1 MYINKKYH
9 TTMTTDT
16 NHTTTNTG
24 AGKIRKVK
32 TIRTS
37 EEVREARIRE
47 KMERRVAKQQAMI
60 QAVTQAVTL
69 PEMPSREVVADI
81 APEPRTQ
88 PVEVH
93 DDTTTLKLQVEK
105 RVGKVAIYL
114 ASLFDRI
121 RTFMLEEG

>member
-60 QAVTQAVTL
+60 QAVAQAVTL
-69 PEMPSREVVADI
+69 PEMPSREAVADI

-105 RVGKVAIYL
+105 RVGKVVSYL

>member
-1 MYINKKYH
+1 
-9 TTMTTDT
+9 MTTDT

-60 QAVTQAVTL
+60 QAVAQAVTL
-69 PEMPSREVVADI
+69 PEMPSREAVADI

-105 RVGKVAIYL
+105 RVGKVVSYL

>member
-1 MYINKKYH
+1 
-9 TTMTTDT
+9 MTTDT

-60 QAVTQAVTL
+60 QAVAL

-93 DDTTTLKLQVEK
+93 DDTTTLKQQVEK
-105 RVGKVAIYL
+105 RVGKVVSYL